1 MNHPADE
8 YRAELD
14 FEITFTNGG
23 SLRGREFRIDIDHP
37 GMTEDELAAA
47 LIRDLGLL
55 MVGRVDIHSRQVMR
69 GPHRRGQPRLQVP
82 GLPGQPEPP
91 DPAGPPGGRAA
102 GTAGSAAR
110 GRGRCGPAR
119 GPGGRDRRGR
129 SPRRRSPRRRDS
141 RGRGWRER
149 AAPG

>member
-1 MNHPADE
+1 MVNHPADE

-69 GPHRRGQPRLQVP
+69 GPHRRAQPRPPV
-82 GLPGQPEPP
+82 PEP
-91 DPAGPPGGRAA
+91 
-102 GTAGSAAR
+102 
-110 GRGRCGPAR
+110 
-119 GPGGRDRRGR
+119 
-129 SPRRRSPRRRDS
+129 
-141 RGRGWRER
+141 
-149 AAPG
+149 AAPLEPLAPPPADGVPEDLHEVMRRYQESCAEVKLIVTAMRTGTGLTSAT